1 GCQGHPFRDGNKR
14 VAFVTMMV
22 FLGLNGRD
30 LEVQQ
35 PEVVTLMLSLASG
48 RLSERELA
56 EWLEGR
62 LRRRR

>member
-1 GCQGHPFRDGNKR
+1 
-14 VAFVTMMV
+14 MMV